1 MKVRLENISCKLII
15 GGKDFLVDPNL
26 LENLRT
32 YLSVGIPGAYYTPA
46 YEARV
51 WDGRRRFITPKGR
64 MATGF
69 LPLLLKYIEEEYPD
83 LDVEIL
89 DERGDIP
96 VFRKEFIK
104 QIGSTEITE
113 EYEHQKRMIQAF
125 DSRIAYRDMQYPFP
139 RGIMNAATNAGKT
152 AAMAGVHLNLVG
164 DPSMLVLIH
173 RKPIFEQ
180 LVEFFKDVYG
190 EVGIINAKKYD
201 VQRITVGMIKTVY
214 NRLAK
219 SINVKKD
226 LAKFDVIAVDEC
238 HMAGSKIYS
247 KVLQNVP
254 APVRVFVSG
263 TPFDSDA
270 ILNKMIAIGL
280 SGPEVVKVT
289 KRELMDKGISQ
300 NVKVHMHLC
309 YPYSRR
315 GPTPTKESNFSL
327 VYSDYIQHYIHTSVN
342 RVSIMW
348 NILAANKIPTLIA
361 VEEIAHGKFIL
372 DGFHIHQ
379 QLELLDETKNKYDY
393 FTVAFVHGTDP
404 DREDK
409 IKRFN
414 GGELDVLI
422 TTRILKEGV
431 NMPIANQLIY
441 ALGGK
446 SGVNV
451 KQWMGRIERTD
462 GKASEVLMHD
472 FYDIGQFVEGHSRK
486 RLKVYRKENIEIV
499 KTPSR
504 KEIQEIKRQLLVK

>member
-1 MKVRLENISCKLII
+1 
-15 GGKDFLVDPNL
+15 
-26 LENLRT
+26 
-32 YLSVGIPGAYYTPA
+32 
-46 YEARV
+46 
-51 WDGRRRFITPKGR
+51 
-64 MATGF
+64 
-69 LPLLLKYIEEEYPD
+69 
-83 LDVEIL
+83 
-89 DERGDIP
+89 
-96 VFRKEFIK
+96 
-104 QIGSTEITE
+104 
-113 EYEHQKRMIQAF
+113 
-125 DSRIAYRDMQYPFP
+125 
-139 RGIMNAATNAGKT
+139 
-152 AAMAGVHLNLVG
+152 
-164 DPSMLVLIH
+164 
-173 RKPIFEQ
+173 
-180 LVEFFKDVYG
+180 
-190 EVGIINAKKYD
+190 
-201 VQRITVGMIKTVY
+201 MIKTVY

-289 KRELMDKGISQ
+289 KRELMDKGISL

-309 YPYSRR
+309 YPYSK
-315 GPTPTKESNFSL
+315 KEPSN
-327 VYSDYIQHYIHTSVN
+327 YNEHIQNCIHFSVN
-342 RVSIMW
+342 RASIMW
-348 NILAANKIPTLIA
+348 NVMEANRVPTLIS
-361 VEEIAHGKFIL
+361 VEEIAHGKFIFDAFYVYQQLGLL
-372 DGFHIHQ
+372 DG
-379 QLELLDETKNKYDY
+379 TKNKDNYL
-393 FTVAFVHGTDP
+393 TVSFVHGTDP
-404 DREDK
+404 DREIK

-414 GGELDVLI
+414 AGELDVLI

-431 NMPIANQLIY
+431 NMPRANQLIY

-472 FYDIGQFVEGHSRK
+472 FYDLGQFVEGHSRK